1 MTFTIAFAP
10 RHCLAALLALTAF
23 VSGCASVNLADAE
36 ADAQRKTFAA
46 PAADKAGIYVYRNE
60 TMGAAVKMP
69 VVLDGQLIGE
79 TASKTYFYK
88 EVAPGKHTVESLT
101 EGKENKLE
109 VETKGGTLTYIWQE
123 VKMGM
128 WAAASKL
135 HLVSAEEGQKGVS
148 ESRLA
153 VPR

>member
-1 MTFTIAFAP
+1 MTLTAVTP
-10 RHCLAALLALTAF
+10 RITLAALLLASAALT
-23 VSGCASVNLADAE
+23 GCASVNLADAKE
-36 ADAQRKTFAA
+36 DAQRKTFAA
-46 PAADKAGIYVYRNE
+46 PAADKAGIYIYRNE
-60 TMGAAVKMP
+60 TFGAAIKMP

-88 EVAPGKHTVESLT
+88 EVTPGKHTVESLT

-135 HLVSAEEGQKGVS
+135 HLVGAEEGQKGVS
-148 ESRLA
+148 ESQLA
-153 VPR
+153 TPR